1 MDDDDLVEGGGW
13 WMVKKDEEQL
23 LDTQRITLHG
33 NQRKDQKYDGDCDDH
48 ENEALR
54 ATLRSV

>member
-1 MDDDDLVEGGGW
+1 MDDDDGVEGGGW

-23 LDTQRITLHG
+23 PDIQHTTLHG
-33 NQRKDQKYDGDCDDH
+33 NQRKDQEYDGDRDDH